1 MYRPPSDPRR
11 YRADTESTPS
21 GILVSYLMVAT
32 VFLLLWAVHNPVT
45 AVVASVAGVG
55 LFIGSRGALRVAH
68 CVATCGGYVFDI
80 GGGIHVCITG
90 PANDVSC

>member
-1 MYRPPSDPRR
+1 
-11 YRADTESTPS
+11 
-21 GILVSYLMVAT
+21 
-32 VFLLLWAVHNPVT
+32 
-45 AVVASVAGVG
+45 VAGVG

-80 GGGIHVCITG
+80 GGTVQVCITR